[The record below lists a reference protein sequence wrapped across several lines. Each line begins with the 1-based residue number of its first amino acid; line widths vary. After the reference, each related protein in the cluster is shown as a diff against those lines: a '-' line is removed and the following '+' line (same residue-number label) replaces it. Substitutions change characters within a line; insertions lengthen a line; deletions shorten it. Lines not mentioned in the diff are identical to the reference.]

1 MFWVSQSIQKKRETD
16 QSWIKG
22 KIDQLD
28 IGIFNLSKLASRE
41 TALEGLTPAYT
52 GLAKK
57 LITTEFI
64 IKTRKGTSFY
74 FTFHNYG
81 VARDFGQP
89 RRWPIVG

>member
-1 MFWVSQSIQKKRETD
+1 MIKIISYIFIADICIPVYPQSSCRFSVLNQLKRETD

-52 GLAKK
+52 GLGKE
-57 LITTEFI
+57 T
-64 IKTRKGTSFY
+64 
-74 FTFHNYG
+74 NYH
-81 VARDFGQP
+81 
-89 RRWPIVG
+89 